1 MLSKTINN
9 VSKESEA
16 DSVLSKVQK
25 IAPQAIGK
33 RQNLWRNERWPGFYK
48 INWQKGSAYES
59 HKFGNQAQKINHWTS
74 QLAGWRKIWRQELL
88 TRRLIWSFSQQCST
102 AGWTSQSICRRARSP
117 DLLWPRSKK
126 SPLRTSIPN
135 LGQVFPAWDKT
146 SKRSP
151 LRTSIPSLGQ
161 ISLSSKN
168 AREECRDRRSHSRI
182 RNSALTARHLCSA
195 SISTMQLSFSLGPQ
209 LELWI
214 GF

>member
-1 MLSKTINN
+1 MPSKTINN
-9 VSKESEA
+9 GSKES
-16 DSVLSKVQK
+16 DPVLSIVQK

-33 RQNLWRNERWPGFYK
+33 CQNLWPNERWPGFYK

-88 TRRLIWSFSQQCST
+88 TRLIWSFSQQCST
-102 AGWTSQSICRRARSP
+102 VGRTSQSICRGARSP

-135 LGQVFPAWDKT
+135 LGQ
-146 SKRSP
+146 
-151 LRTSIPSLGQ
+151 

-168 AREECRDRRSHSRI
+168 AGEECRDRRSHSRI